1 MTKPLRTLGSTLLL
15 LAALGCTPGSNRP
28 PREMD
33 AGVTTTTCP
42 NVGQTSAAEVC
53 NAFDDDCD
61 GVMDEGV
68 CDDPCGVFDETPL
81 E

>member
-1 MTKPLRTLGSTLLL
+1 MTKLLRTLVPPLLL
-15 LAALGCTPGSNRP
+15 VAALGCVSSSVDDEPDLGS
-28 PREMD
+28 
-33 AGVTTTTCP
+33 TCP
-42 NVGQTSAAEVC
+42 NVGQVAVDEVC

-81 E
+81 PTTR

>member
-1 MTKPLRTLGSTLLL
+1 
-15 LAALGCTPGSNRP
+15 
-28 PREMD
+28 
-33 AGVTTTTCP
+33 
-42 NVGQTSAAEVC
+42 VGQASVAEVC

-81 E
+81 ATGG